1 MFKSTLFTLFA
12 VMLFSSINAQSIRF
26 TQSMY
31 VEYHPEYSEW
41 DAWPSDWTDLGED
54 TRITMYIS
62 EVVRGKVYNV
72 ILYLNG
78 EESSNMN
85 VRYDAEQSEKIRK
98 DWDDPY
104 VNCYYDDNGDYIYA
118 QKVSLEQLS
127 KDSTPWQNEESQMYL
142 WVLSE
147 NYGIALR

>member
-41 DAWPSDWTDLGED
+41 DEWPSDWTDLGED

>member
-1 MFKSTLFTLFA
+1 L
-12 VMLFSSINAQSIRF
+12 
-26 TQSMY
+26 
-31 VEYHPEYSEW
+31 W
-41 DAWPSDWTDLGED
+41 DDWPSEWTDLGDD
-54 TRITMYIS
+54 TRFTMYIS

-78 EESSNMN
+78 EETSNMN
-85 VRYDAEQSEKIRK
+85 VRYDAEQSEKIRL

-104 VNCYYDDNGDYIYA
+104 VNCYYDENGDYIYA
-118 QKVSLEQLS
+118 QKVSLEQLA
-127 KDSTPWQNEESQMYL
+127 KDSSPWEDSESQMYL